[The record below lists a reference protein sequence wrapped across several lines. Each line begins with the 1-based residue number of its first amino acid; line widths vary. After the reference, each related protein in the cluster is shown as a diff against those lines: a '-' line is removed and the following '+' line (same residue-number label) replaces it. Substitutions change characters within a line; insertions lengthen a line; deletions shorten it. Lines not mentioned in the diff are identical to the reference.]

1 MTPNY
6 LLLDHDA
13 AYLMMPVTMPMPGH
27 CRLRHRNG
35 HRCCQYRRTCQR
47 KEEFLHQ
54 NRAPLTPSPF
64 LMPLAQQLPARAGTV
79 FNAENAIRSR
89 SPALITSLTP
99 VKSPFNHRANTGPQ
113 CPVVF
118 FVCARPRDTCLY
130 FPVLFELTC
139 PVGFPPRCVGKPC
152 QASKTEA
159 RGGRV
164 SFTRTMRFRVCLF

>member
-1 MTPNY
+1 MVRLWPGLKPDLPAPPAALYRVTDNALVAMTPNY

-89 SPALITSLTP
+89 RAAPFTSLTP

-118 FVCARPRDTCLY
+118 FMRKTDGSSILLSSCL
-130 FPVLFELTC
+130 V
-139 PVGFPPRCVGKPC
+139 
-152 QASKTEA
+152 
-159 RGGRV
+159 
-164 SFTRTMRFRVCLF
+164 